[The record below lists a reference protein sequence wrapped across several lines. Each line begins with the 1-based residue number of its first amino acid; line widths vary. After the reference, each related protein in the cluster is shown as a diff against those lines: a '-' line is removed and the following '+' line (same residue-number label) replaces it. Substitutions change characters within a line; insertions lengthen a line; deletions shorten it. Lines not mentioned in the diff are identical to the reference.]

1 MIFCATGDSFINRC
15 IPENDPYIEE
25 IASVI
30 GKAEVR
36 LTNLE
41 TTIQDSEGYPAAFSG
56 GTWAKATPA
65 VLDTLKIYGF
75 NLISWANNHT
85 LDYSHGG
92 LIATERHLN
101 RYGFIHAG
109 VGKNLHE
116 ASTPKY
122 LECPSGRIALIAC
135 VSTFHESWIAGE
147 QRKDEIGRPG
157 VNPLRFETTYIINPK
172 RLNDLKSTAG
182 ITNINAEDDLAIE
195 EGFKI
200 PPKEG
205 VFLFG
210 GHQFVAGEQ
219 EGKITI
225 PHSGDMKRV
234 TERIKE
240 AVRKADYVLV
250 SIHAHEMK
258 GRSKDQPADYLITF
272 ARNCIDAGASAVIGH
287 GPHVLRA
294 IEIYKNRPIF
304 YSIGNFIFHTE
315 TVTSQPSDFFEKYGL
330 GAGHNVADALDAM
343 SANYTRGL
351 CVNQRVWESIIP
363 QWCMN
368 NGKLTY
374 LTLHPIELGFE
385 LPPYRMGW
393 PRISNTVNIL
403 ERLAELSKPFGTSI
417 TINEFVGNV
426 NL

>member
-1 MIFCATGDSFINRC
+1 MIFCATGDSFLNRC
-15 IPENDPYIEE
+15 VPENDPDVGE

-30 GKAEVR
+30 GKAEAR
-36 LTNLE
+36 ITNLE

-56 GTWAKATPA
+56 GTWAKAAPA
-65 VLDTLKIYGF
+65 VLDTLKMYGF

-92 LIATERHLN
+92 LIATQRHLN
-101 RYGFIHAG
+101 QYGFVHAG
-109 VGKNLHE
+109 AGKNLHE

-122 LECPSGRIALIAC
+122 LECPSGRVALIAC
-135 VSTFHESWIAGE
+135 ASTFDPTWIAGE

-157 VNPLRFETTYIINPK
+157 VNPLRFETTYVISK
-172 RLNDLKSTAG
+172 ERLDQLKCTAER
-182 ITNINAEDDLAIE
+182 TNINTEDEQAIE

-210 GHQFVAGEQ
+210 GHQFVAGDE
-219 EGKITI
+219 EGKVTI
-225 PHSGDMKRV
+225 PHSGDMERV
-234 TERIKE
+234 AESIKE

-258 GRSKDQPADYLITF
+258 GRSKDQPAEYLVTF
-272 ARNCIDAGASAVIGH
+272 ARNCIDAGASAVVGH

-294 IEIYKNRPIF
+294 IEIYKNCPIF
-304 YSIGNFIFHTE
+304 YSTGNFIFHTE

-330 GAGHNVADALDAM
+330 GPSNNVADALDAM
-343 SANYTRGL
+343 SQNYTRGL
-351 CVNQRVWESIIP
+351 CVNPGVWESVIP
-363 QWCMN
+363 LWCMK
-368 NGKLTY
+368 NGRVTD
-374 LTLHPIELGFE
+374 LTLYPIELGFE

-393 PRISNTVNIL
+393 PRISKRIDIL
-403 ERLAELSKPFGTSI
+403 ERLAALSEPFGTSI
-417 TINEFVGNV
+417 VLKGSVGKID
-426 NL
+426 L